1 MLWELIDLSDWK
13 TKKQI
18 LSELKHGGIIID
30 ERRLRKLVELQNK
43 LFYNHES
50 DIFIAHSSKGYKATK
65 DYEEINN
72 SLKDNHKR
80 AIDLLHKEAVT
91 RKALGENMNFNLIV
105 HNGEFMYVEL

>member
-72 SLKDNHKR
+72 SLKDKSFTFLSKTLESKPT
-80 AIDLLHKEAVT
+80 IL
-91 RKALGENMNFNLIV
+91 KALREFFISNSLTNLSKSR
-105 HNGEFMYVEL
+105 LCL